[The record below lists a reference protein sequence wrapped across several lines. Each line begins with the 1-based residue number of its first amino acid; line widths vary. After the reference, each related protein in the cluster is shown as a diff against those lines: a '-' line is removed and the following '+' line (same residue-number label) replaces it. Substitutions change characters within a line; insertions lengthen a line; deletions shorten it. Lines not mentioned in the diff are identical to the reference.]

1 VAGTVPEITTRYV
14 ARQLD
19 SVTRA
24 NVKTKRLLRLLMLFT
39 GDVITLYAAL
49 LLTLIVRFDGS
60 SGNELLKTYIVPFT
74 IVFAFWLAI
83 FYIGGIYDL
92 RRLINGTEFWKTFSL
107 AMGVNVLLAI
117 LIFYLVPS
125 FGITPKTNLILLT
138 VIFTV
143 LECVWRTSFNEY
155 ASRSAPL
162 FNVVLLADGKN
173 ADLVVREIQENP
185 QLGYTLTV
193 AEPGNRALEALRELP
208 PDVNVIVVPMHM
220 EGVESCRELLES
232 AMTRGVNVIDLPHFA
247 ENLLGKIPIES
258 LNERWMITHALGEP
272 RYYDSLKRGFE
283 VGFAAV
289 LGTVLVPLMLLI
301 AIAVRLSSKGP
312 VIYSQKRVG
321 KHGRI
326 FTLYK
331 FRSMRVDAEKAGAQW
346 KASGMADPRL
356 TFIGR
361 ILVRC
366 HLDEL
371 PQLWNILCGD
381 LSFVGP
387 RPERPEFVITLKQ
400 QIPFFETRHLVLPGI
415 TGWAQIKYRYGSSVD
430 DSARK
435 LEYDINYIKNRSLPF
450 DAAIVVK
457 TLKSFFVSQ
466 R

>member
-1 VAGTVPEITTRYV
+1 VAGTFPETTTRY
-14 ARQLD
+14 AAKQLD
-19 SVTRA
+19 SATRISA
-24 NVKTKRLLRLLMLFT
+24 KTKRLLRLLVLFA
-39 GDVITLYAAL
+39 GDVVALYAAL
-49 LLTLIVRFDGS
+49 FLTLGLRFDGS
-60 SGNELLKTYIVPFT
+60 FGNELLKVYIVPFT
-74 IVFAFWLAI
+74 VVFAFWLLI

-107 AMGVNVLLAI
+107 VMGVNGLFAI
-117 LIFYLVPS
+117 MIFYFVPS
-125 FGITPKTNLILLT
+125 FGITPKTNLILLSA
-138 VIFTV
+138 IFTV
-143 LECVWRTSFNEY
+143 LEFCWRTSFNEY

-162 FNVVLLADGKN
+162 FNVLLMADGKN
-173 ADLVVREIQENP
+173 VDLLVREIQENP
-185 QLGYTLTV
+185 QLGYVLTV
-193 AEPGNRALEALRELP
+193 VEPGNRAFEALEQLP
-208 PDVNVIVVPMHM
+208 PDVNVIVVPPNM
-220 EGVESCRELLES
+220 EGVDPCRKLLEN
-232 AMTRGVNVIDLPHFA
+232 AMARGVNVIDLLHFA
-247 ENLLGKIPIES
+247 EGLLGKIPVED
-258 LNERWMITHALGEP
+258 LKETWMITHALGEP
-272 RYYDSLKRGFE
+272 RYYDSLKRGLE
-283 VGFAAV
+283 VGFAVV
-289 LGTVLVPLMLLI
+289 LGTVLLPLVLLI
-301 AIAVRLSSKGP
+301 AIAVKLSSKGP

-321 KHGRI
+321 KHGRV

-346 KASGMADPRL
+346 KASGTADPRL

-371 PQLWNILCGD
+371 PQLWNIFCGD

-387 RPERPEFVITLKQ
+387 RPERPEFVTTLKQ

-415 TGWAQIKYRYGSSVD
+415 TGWAQINYRYGSSVE

-450 DAAIVVK
+450 DVAIIVK